1 MDHEHGVDDGSSG
14 RGGGGG
20 GGDGDATHNKT
31 PRSLYGDSP
40 RVDVACM
47 HCRRGRCRRQV
58 VMSSEGVVISTITS
72 AAHPLET
79 TMVEDCTA
87 WTNQVDV
94 EAAQHHV
101 KLEGQEVSTRRE
113 LRPQLKSHRSF
124 PHSPH

>member
-1 MDHEHGVDDGSSG
+1 M
-14 RGGGGG
+14 
-20 GGDGDATHNKT
+20 
-31 PRSLYGDSP
+31 
-40 RVDVACM
+40 
-47 HCRRGRCRRQV
+47 

-101 KLEGQEVSTRRE
+101 KLEGQEVSTR
-113 LRPQLKSHRSF
+113 
-124 PHSPH
+124 

>member
-1 MDHEHGVDDGSSG
+1 M
-14 RGGGGG
+14 
-20 GGDGDATHNKT
+20 
-31 PRSLYGDSP
+31 
-40 RVDVACM
+40 
-47 HCRRGRCRRQV
+47 

-113 LRPQLKSHRSF
+113 LRPQLKSHRRGFSI
-124 PHSPH
+124 HHTRITSEHITNDSLSI